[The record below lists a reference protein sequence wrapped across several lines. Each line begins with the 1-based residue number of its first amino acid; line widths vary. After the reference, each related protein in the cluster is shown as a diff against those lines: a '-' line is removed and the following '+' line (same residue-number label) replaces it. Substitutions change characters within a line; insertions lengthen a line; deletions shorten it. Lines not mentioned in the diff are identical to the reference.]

1 MLIIKKNE
9 VIININILLITPK
22 RSKSFSK
29 MQSISNMRWLTC
41 FSSKS
46 YSGYEIGIVK
56 SAMQKFLRR
65 RMPSEMKWCVEE
77 IYRFRSLAR
86 DEKEL
91 KASKALISNLVNRII
106 VMMDEELL
114 FNEWAVYLKCRFL
127 IDKFWEEDNV
137 EYLYEICDLLCG
149 AKLIRYSSDVSCYHM
164 KMAIKAIEDE
174 EDVYQK
180 FEQFKIEM
188 EKGDVVKAFRIAIHL
203 FLNQKEEKLKKRVLR
218 RDHPIYLIWEY
229 LLNLEKVNANENLK
243 KSIVYRFNEFPKNRG
258 EKKLFLTSAI
268 SMCIYSER
276 IDWSVNWMEISSV
289 VSERIEGYLEIPSY
303 AIDMHTKKGRE
314 MGKTRTDFANE
325 GSLVV
330 DEDKEYYNEEYRQ
343 FYIQCKYEESGIKNI
358 RPPRK
363 AKVPKEKK
371 EKVAKEPK
379 IPKER
384 KEKVVKEPKIPK
396 EKKEKVVKEPKI
408 PKEKKESKYVAKMP
422 ESGELEYIPMEDM
435 NFVKLCL
442 KNPCGKKVM
451 CFVVEYQGVEYVL
464 KEGKKSMNY
473 NEDYEVVD
481 SMKEIFGL
489 NKIGMKR
496 IFSNKAMVKVD
507 DSKMEWCDNWEFVE
521 KENIVYSMMSYIPGV
536 RFNHSKNITPELEL
550 EYMKIGLFRGIFMVS
565 DFNVTNV
572 FELGGK
578 LYSIDEHDIL
588 GKRVH
593 MIAQKNM
600 RYYKKNAA
608 ALDGIFEDLFQDKEG
623 KLARVVEQMRAFKYD
638 RFVDRIISNYG
649 SLKDR
654 FYEEFN
660 SSK

>member
-1 MLIIKKNE
+1 
-9 VIININILLITPK
+9 
-22 RSKSFSK
+22 
-29 MQSISNMRWLTC
+29 
-41 FSSKS
+41 
-46 YSGYEIGIVK
+46 
-56 SAMQKFLRR
+56 
-65 RMPSEMKWCVEE
+65 MPSEMKWCVEE
-77 IYRFRSLAR
+77 IYRFRSMAR

-91 KASKALISNLVNRII
+91 KVSKALISNLVNRII

-164 KMAIKAIEDE
+164 KMTIQAIEDE

-188 EKGDVVKAFRIAIHL
+188 EKGDVVKAFRIVIHL
-203 FLNQKEEKLKKRVLR
+203 FLNKNEEKLKKRVLR
-218 RDHPIYLIWEY
+218 RAHPIYLIWDY

-243 KSIVYRFNEFPKNRG
+243 KAIVYRFNEFPKDRG

-268 SMCIYSER
+268 SLCIYSER
-276 IDWSVNWMEISSV
+276 IDWSVNWMEISGV
-289 VSERIEGYLEIPSY
+289 ASEKIEGYLEIPSY

-314 MGKTRTDFANE
+314 MGKNRADFAKE

-330 DEDKEYYNEEYRQ
+330 DEDKEYYNEEYRE
-343 FYIQCKYEESGIKNI
+343 FYNKCKFEEAGIKNI
-358 RPPRK
+358 RPSR
-363 AKVPKEKK
+363 
-371 EKVAKEPK
+371 KVAKK
-379 IPKER
+379 
-384 KEKVVKEPKIPK
+384 PK
-396 EKKEKVVKEPKI
+396 EKKEKVVKEPKEKKEKVMKE
-408 PKEKKESKYVAKMP
+408 PKEKKDKKHQKYLAKMP

-489 NKIGMKR
+489 NKIGMRR
-496 IFSNKAMVKVD
+496 IFSNKAMVKID
-507 DSKMEWCDNWEFVE
+507 EGKMEWCDNWKFVE

-572 FELGGK
+572 FELEGK

-600 RYYKKNAA
+600 RYYKKNQA
-608 ALDGIFEDLFQDKEG
+608 ALERIFEDLFQDKEG
-623 KLARVVEQMRAFKYD
+623 KIEKVVEQLRAFKYD
-638 RFVDRIISNYG
+638 IFVDRIISNYE

>member
-1 MLIIKKNE
+1 
-9 VIININILLITPK
+9 
-22 RSKSFSK
+22 

-164 KMAIKAIEDE
+164 KMAIQAIEDE

-203 FLNQKEEKLKKRVLR
+203 FLNKNEEKLKKRVLR
-218 RDHPIYLIWEY
+218 RAHPIYLIWDY

-243 KSIVYRFNEFPKNRG
+243 KSIVYRFNEFPKDRG

-268 SMCIYSER
+268 SLCIYSER
-276 IDWSVNWMEISSV
+276 IDWSVNWMEISGV
-289 VSERIEGYLEIPSY
+289 ASEKIEGYLEIPSY

-314 MGKTRTDFANE
+314 MGKNRADFAKE

-330 DEDKEYYNEEYRQ
+330 GEDKEYYNEEYRE
-343 FYIQCKYEESGIKNI
+343 FYNKCKFEEAGIKNI
-358 RPPRK
+358 RPSR
-363 AKVPKEKK
+363 
-371 EKVAKEPK
+371 KVAKK
-379 IPKER
+379 
-384 KEKVVKEPKIPK
+384 PK
-396 EKKEKVVKEPKI
+396 EKKEKVVKEPKE
-408 PKEKKESKYVAKMP
+408 PKEKKEKVVKEPKEKKEKKEKVVKEPKEKKEKKEKVVKEPKEKKEKKPQKYVAKMP

-496 IFSNKAMVKVD
+496 IFSNKAMVKID
-507 DSKMEWCDNWEFVE
+507 EGKMEWCDNWKFVE

-536 RFNHSKNITPELEL
+536 RFNHSKNITPALEL

-572 FELGGK
+572 FELEGK

-600 RYYKKNAA
+600 RYYKKNQA
-608 ALDGIFEDLFQDKEG
+608 ALEGIFEDLFQDKEG
-623 KLARVVEQMRAFKYD
+623 KIEKVVEQLRAFKYD
-638 RFVDRIISNYG
+638 IFVDRIISNYA

>member
-1 MLIIKKNE
+1 
-9 VIININILLITPK
+9 
-22 RSKSFSK
+22 
-29 MQSISNMRWLTC
+29 
-41 FSSKS
+41 
-46 YSGYEIGIVK
+46 
-56 SAMQKFLRR
+56 MQKFLRR

-164 KMAIKAIEDE
+164 KMAIQAIEDE

-203 FLNQKEEKLKKRVLR
+203 FLNKNEEKLKKRVLR
-218 RDHPIYLIWEY
+218 RAHPIYLIWDY
-229 LLNLEKVNANENLK
+229 LLNLEKVSANENLK
-243 KSIVYRFNEFPKNRG
+243 KSIVYRFNEFPKDRG

-268 SMCIYSER
+268 SLCIYSER
-276 IDWSVNWMEISSV
+276 IDWSVNWMEISGV
-289 VSERIEGYLEIPSY
+289 ASEKIEGYLEIPSY

-314 MGKTRTDFANE
+314 MGKNRADFAKE

-330 DEDKEYYNEEYRQ
+330 GEDKEYYNEEYRE
-343 FYIQCKYEESGIKNI
+343 FYNKCKFEEAGIKNI
-358 RPPRK
+358 RPSRK
-363 AKVPKEKK
+363 VAKKPKEKK
-371 EKVAKEPK
+371 EKVVKESKEPK
-379 IPKER
+379 E
-384 KEKVVKEPKIPK
+384 PK
-396 EKKEKVVKEPKI
+396 EKKEKVVKEPKE
-408 PKEKKESKYVAKMP
+408 PKEKKEKKPQKYVAKMP
-422 ESGELEYIPMEDM
+422 ERGELEYIPMEDM

-496 IFSNKAMVKVD
+496 IFSDKAMVKID
-507 DSKMEWCDNWEFVE
+507 EGKMEWCDNWKFVE

-536 RFNHSKNITPELEL
+536 RFNHSKNITPALEL

-572 FELGGK
+572 FELEGK

-600 RYYKKNAA
+600 RYYKKNQT
-608 ALDGIFEDLFQDKEG
+608 ALEGIFEDLFQDKEG
-623 KLARVVEQMRAFKYD
+623 KIEKVVEQLRAFKYD
-638 RFVDRIISNYG
+638 IFVDRIISNYE

>member
-1 MLIIKKNE
+1 
-9 VIININILLITPK
+9 
-22 RSKSFSK
+22 
-29 MQSISNMRWLTC
+29 
-41 FSSKS
+41 
-46 YSGYEIGIVK
+46 
-56 SAMQKFLRR
+56 
-65 RMPSEMKWCVEE
+65 MPSEMKWCVEE
-77 IYRFRSLAR
+77 IYRFKSLAR

-91 KASKALISNLVNRII
+91 KVSKALISNLVNRII

-164 KMAIKAIEDE
+164 KMAIRAIEDE

-188 EKGDVVKAFRIAIHL
+188 EKGDIVKAFRIAIHL
-203 FLNQKEEKLKKRVLR
+203 FLNKNEEKLKKWVLR
-218 RDHPIYLIWEY
+218 RAHPIYLIWDY

-243 KSIVYRFNEFPKNRG
+243 KAIVYRFNEFPKDRG

-268 SMCIYSER
+268 SLCIYSER
-276 IDWSVNWMEISSV
+276 IDWSVNWMEISGV
-289 VSERIEGYLEIPSY
+289 ASEKIEGYLEIPSY

-314 MGKTRTDFANE
+314 MGKNRADFAKE
-325 GSLVV
+325 GSIVV
-330 DEDKEYYNEEYRQ
+330 DEDKEYYNEEYRR
-343 FYIQCKYEESGIKNI
+343 FYNQCKFEEAGIKNI
-358 RPPRK
+358 RPSRK
-363 AKVPKEKK
+363 AAKVPKEKK
-371 EKVAKEPK
+371 EK
-379 IPKER
+379 
-384 KEKVVKEPKIPK
+384 KEKAAKVPK
-396 EKKEKVVKEPKI
+396 EKKEKVVKEPKEKKEKVV
-408 PKEKKESKYVAKMP
+408 KEKKEKKSLKYVAKIP

-489 NKIGMKR
+489 NKIGMRR
-496 IFSNKAMVKVD
+496 IFSNKAMVKID
-507 DSKMEWCDNWEFVE
+507 EGKMEWCDNWKFVE

-572 FELGGK
+572 FELEGK

-600 RYYKKNAA
+600 RYYKKNQS
-608 ALDGIFEDLFQDKEG
+608 ALEGIFEDLFQDKEG
-623 KLARVVEQMRAFKYD
+623 KIEKVVEQLRSFKYD
-638 RFVDRIISNYG
+638 IFVDRIISNYE

>member
-1 MLIIKKNE
+1 
-9 VIININILLITPK
+9 
-22 RSKSFSK
+22 

-91 KASKALISNLVNRII
+91 KASRALISNLVNRII

-114 FNEWAVYLKCRFL
+114 FNEWAIYLKCRFL
-127 IDKFWEEDNV
+127 IDKFWEESNV
-137 EYLYEICDLLCG
+137 EYLYKICDLICR

-164 KMAIKAIEDE
+164 KMAMAIKDIEDD

-188 EKGDVVKAFRIAIHL
+188 EKRDVVEAFKIAFHL
-203 FLNQKEEKLKKRVLR
+203 FLNKKEEKLKKRVLR

-243 KSIVYRFNEFPKNRG
+243 KSIVYRFNEFPKDRG

-268 SMCIYSER
+268 SLCIYSER
-276 IDWSVNWMEISSV
+276 IDWGINWMEISSV

-314 MGKTRTDFANE
+314 MGKTRADFANE

-330 DEDKEYYNEEYRQ
+330 NEDMEYYNEEYRQ
-343 FYIQCKYEESGIKNI
+343 FYNKCKYEEAGIKNI
-358 RPPRK
+358 RPSRK
-363 AKVPKEKK
+363 SKV
-371 EKVAKEPK
+371 
-379 IPKER
+379 
-384 KEKVVKEPKIPK
+384 PK
-396 EKKEKVVKEPKI
+396 EKKEKVVKEPKVPKEKKEKVVKEPKVPKEKKEKLVKEPKV
-408 PKEKKESKYVAKMP
+408 PKEKKESKYVAMMP
-422 ESGELEYIPMEDM
+422 DSNELEYIPMEDM
-435 NFVKLCL
+435 KFVKLCL

-451 CFVVEYQGVEYVL
+451 CFVVEYKGIEYVL

-496 IFSNKAMVKVD
+496 IFSNKAMIKVD
-507 DSKMEWCDNWEFVE
+507 DSKMEWCDNWKFVE

-536 RFNHSKNITPELEL
+536 RFNHSKNITRELEI
-550 EYMKIGLFRGIFMVS
+550 EYMKIGLFRGITMAS

-572 FELGGK
+572 FELRGE
-578 LYSIDEHDIL
+578 LYSMDEHDIL

-593 MIAQKNM
+593 MIGQKNM
-600 RYYKKNAA
+600 RYYKKYESE
-608 ALDGIFEDLFQDKEG
+608 LPRIFEDLFRDIDEKKE
-623 KLARVVEQMRAFKYD
+623 KIVERLKMFKYD
-638 RFVDRIISNYG
+638 QFVDRIVSNYENL
-649 SLKDR
+649 SNR
-654 FYEEFN
+654 FYQEFN
-660 SSK
+660 ESK

>member
-1 MLIIKKNE
+1 
-9 VIININILLITPK
+9 
-22 RSKSFSK
+22 
-29 MQSISNMRWLTC
+29 
-41 FSSKS
+41 
-46 YSGYEIGIVK
+46 
-56 SAMQKFLRR
+56 
-65 RMPSEMKWCVEE
+65 MPSEMKWCVEE

-188 EKGDVVKAFRIAIHL
+188 EKGDVVKAFKIAIHL

-371 EKVAKEPK
+371 EKV
-379 IPKER
+379 
-384 KEKVVKEPKIPK
+384 
-396 EKKEKVVKEPKI
+396 VKEPKI

-496 IFSNKAMVKVD
+496 IFSNKAIVKVD

-638 RFVDRIISNYG
+638 RFVDRIISNYE

>member
-1 MLIIKKNE
+1 
-9 VIININILLITPK
+9 
-22 RSKSFSK
+22 
-29 MQSISNMRWLTC
+29 MQAISNMRWLTC

-91 KASKALISNLVNRII
+91 KVSKSLISNLVNRII

-127 IDKFWEEDNV
+127 IDKFWSEDNV
-137 EYLYEICDLLCG
+137 DCLYQICDLLCE

-164 KMAIKAIEDE
+164 KMAIKSIDDD

-180 FEQFKIEM
+180 FEKFKIEM
-188 EKGDVVKAFRIAIHL
+188 EKGDVVEAFKIAIHL
-203 FLNQKEEKLKKRVLR
+203 FLNIKEESLKKRVLR
-218 RDHPIYLIWEY
+218 RNHPIYLIWEY
-229 LLNLEKVNANENLK
+229 LLNLEKVNENENLK
-243 KSIVYRFNEFPKNRG
+243 KCIVYRFNEYPKKRG
-258 EKKLFLTSAI
+258 EQKLFLTSAI
-268 SMCIYSER
+268 SLCIYSER
-276 IDWSVNWMEISSV
+276 INWDVNWMEIQSKV
-289 VSERIEGYLEIPSY
+289 VSEKIDGYLEIPSY

-314 MGKTRTDFANE
+314 MGKNRRDFANE

-343 FYIQCKYEESGIKNI
+343 FYNQCKYEEAGIKRI

-363 AKVPKEKK
+363 PKAAKEPKVPKEPKAAK
-371 EKVAKEPK
+371 EPKVAKEK
-379 IPKER
+379 
-384 KEKVVKEPKIPK
+384 KEPKVAK
-396 EKKEKVVKEPKI
+396 EKKEPKVA
-408 PKEKKESKYVAKMP
+408 KEKKEPKVAKEKKEPKVAKEKKSPKYVAKMP
-422 ESGELEYIPMEDM
+422 EIGELEYIPMEDM
-435 NFVKLCL
+435 KFVKLCL

-451 CFVVEYQGVEYVL
+451 CFVVEYEGVEYVL

-481 SMKEIFGL
+481 SMKEVFGL
-489 NKIGMKR
+489 NNIGMKR

-507 DSKMEWCDNWEFVE
+507 HSKMEWCDNWEFVE

-536 RFNHSKNITPELEL
+536 RFNHSKNITSDLEL

-572 FELGGK
+572 FELDGK

-588 GKRVH
+588 GKRVQ
-593 MIAQKNM
+593 MIGQKNM
-600 RYYKKNAA
+600 KYYKKNEA
-608 ALDGIFEDLFQDKEG
+608 ALNGIFEDLFKDKNE
-623 KLARVVEQMRAFKYD
+623 KLEKVVNKLIAFKYD
-638 RFVDRIISNYG
+638 RFVDRIVSNYENL
-649 SLKDR
+649 SDR
-654 FYEEFN
+654 FYQEFN
-660 SSK
+660 ASK

>member
-1 MLIIKKNE
+1 M
-9 VIININILLITPK
+9 
-22 RSKSFSK
+22 
-29 MQSISNMRWLTC
+29 
-41 FSSKS
+41 
-46 YSGYEIGIVK
+46 
-56 SAMQKFLRR
+56 
-65 RMPSEMKWCVEE
+65 
-77 IYRFRSLAR
+77 AR
-86 DEKEL
+86 NDKEL

-114 FNEWAVYLKCRFL
+114 FNEWAIYLKCRFL

-188 EKGDVVKAFRIAIHL
+188 EKGDVVKAFRLAIHL
-203 FLNQKEEKLKKRVLR
+203 FLNKNEEKLKKRVLR
-218 RDHPIYLIWEY
+218 RAHPIYLIWDY

-243 KSIVYRFNEFPKNRG
+243 KSIVYRFNEFPKDRG

-268 SMCIYSER
+268 SLCIYSER
-276 IDWSVNWMEISSV
+276 IDWSVNWMEISRV
-289 VSERIEGYLEIPSY
+289 ASEKIEGYLEIPSY

-314 MGKTRTDFANE
+314 MGKNRSDFAKE

-343 FYIQCKYEESGIKNI
+343 FYNKCKFEEAGIKNI

-363 AKVPKEKK
+363 SKV
-371 EKVAKEPK
+371 
-379 IPKER
+379 
-384 KEKVVKEPKIPK
+384 PK
-396 EKKEKVVKEPKI
+396 EKKEKVVKEKKEKVV
-408 PKEKKESKYVAKMP
+408 KEKKEKVAKYVAKMP
-422 ESGELEYIPMEDM
+422 EVGELEYIPMEDM
-435 NFVKLCL
+435 EFVKLCL

-451 CFVVEYQGVEYVL
+451 CFVVKYQGVEYVL

-489 NKIGMKR
+489 NKISMRR

-507 DSKMEWCDNWEFVE
+507 DSKMEWCDNWKFIE

-572 FELGGK
+572 FELEGK

-600 RYYKKNAA
+600 RYYKKNVA
-608 ALDGIFEDLFQDKEG
+608 ALDGIFEDLFQDKEA
-623 KLARVVEQMRAFKYD
+623 KLARVVEQLRVFKYD

>member
-1 MLIIKKNE
+1 M
-9 VIININILLITPK
+9 
-22 RSKSFSK
+22 R
-29 MQSISNMRWLTC
+29 SISNMRWLTC

-77 IYRFRSLAR
+77 IYCFKSLAR
-86 DEKEL
+86 NEKEL

-106 VMMDEELL
+106 VMLDEELL
-114 FNEWAVYLKCRFL
+114 FNEWAVYLKCRLL

-164 KMAIKAIEDE
+164 KMDIKAIDDE

-188 EKGDVVKAFRIAIHL
+188 ENKDVVKAFRIAIHL
-203 FLNQKEEKLKKRVLR
+203 FLNKKEEKLKKRVLR
-218 RDHPIYLIWEY
+218 REHPIYLIWDY

-243 KSIVYRFNEFPKNRG
+243 KSIVYRFNEYPKKRG
-258 EKKLFLTSAI
+258 EQKLFLVAAI
-268 SMCIYSER
+268 SLCIYSER
-276 IDWSVNWMEISSV
+276 IDWNVKWMELSSSV
-289 VSERIEGYLEIPSY
+289 VSEKIDGYLEIPSY

-314 MGKTRTDFANE
+314 MGKNRADFANE

-330 DEDKEYYNEEYRQ
+330 DEDKEYYNEEYRK
-343 FYIQCKYEESGIKNI
+343 FYNQCKYEEAGIKRI

-363 AKVPKEKK
+363 VAKKPKEKK
-371 EKVAKEPK
+371 EKVVKD
-379 IPKER
+379 PKER
-384 KEKVVKEPKIPK
+384 KEKVVKEKVVK
-396 EKKEKVVKEPKI
+396 EKKEK
-408 PKEKKESKYVAKMP
+408 KYVAKMP
-422 ESGELEYIPMEDM
+422 EIGELEYIPMEDM

-489 NKIGMKR
+489 NKIGMRR
-496 IFSNKAMVKVD
+496 IFSNKAMVKID
-507 DSKMEWCDNWEFVE
+507 ESKMEWCDNWKFVE

-572 FELGGK
+572 FELEGK

-600 RYYKKNAA
+600 RYYKKNQAF
-608 ALDGIFEDLFQDKEG
+608 LERIFEDLYQDKED
-623 KLARVVEQMRAFKYD
+623 KMVRVVEQLRAFKYD
-638 RFVDRIISNYG
+638 IFVDRIISNYD

-654 FYEEFN
+654 FYEEFH

>member
-1 MLIIKKNE
+1 
-9 VIININILLITPK
+9 
-22 RSKSFSK
+22 

-41 FSSKS
+41 FSSKT
-46 YSGYEIGIVK
+46 YSGYEIGIIK
-56 SAMQKFLRR
+56 SAIQKFLRR

-86 DEKEL
+86 NEKEL

-114 FNEWAVYLKCRFL
+114 FNEWAIYLKCRFL
-127 IDKFWEEDNV
+127 IDKFLEEDNV

-164 KMAIKAIEDE
+164 KMAIKAIEDD

-188 EKGDVVKAFRIAIHL
+188 ENGDVVKAFKIAIHL
-203 FLNQKEEKLKKRVLR
+203 FLNKKEEKLKKRVLR
-218 RDHPIYLIWEY
+218 RDHPIYLIWDY

-243 KSIVYRFNEFPKNRG
+243 KSILYRFKEFPKDRG

-268 SMCIYSER
+268 SLCIYSER
-276 IDWSVNWMEISSV
+276 IDWGVNWMEISRV
-289 VSERIEGYLEIPSY
+289 ASEKIEGYLEIPSY

-314 MGKTRTDFANE
+314 MGKNRSDFAKE

-343 FYIQCKYEESGIKNI
+343 FYNQCKFEEAGIKNI

-363 AKVPKEKK
+363 SKVPK
-371 EKVAKEPK
+371 V
-379 IPKER
+379 
-384 KEKVVKEPKIPK
+384 PK
-396 EKKEKVVKEPKI
+396 EKKEKVVKEPKEKKEKVV
-408 PKEKKESKYVAKMP
+408 KEKKEKVVKYVAKMP
-422 ESGELEYIPMEDM
+422 EAGELEYIPMEDM
-435 NFVKLCL
+435 EFVKLCL

-451 CFVVEYQGVEYVL
+451 CFVVKYQGVEYVL

-489 NKIGMKR
+489 NKIGMRR

-507 DSKMEWCDNWEFVE
+507 DSKMEWCDNWKFVE

-572 FELGGK
+572 FELEGK

-600 RYYKKNAA
+600 RYYKKNVA
-608 ALDGIFEDLFQDKEG
+608 ALDGIFEDLFQDKEA
-623 KLARVVEQMRAFKYD
+623 KLARVVEQLRLFKYD
-638 RFVDRIISNYG
+638 RFVDKIINNYG

>member
-1 MLIIKKNE
+1 
-9 VIININILLITPK
+9 
-22 RSKSFSK
+22 
-29 MQSISNMRWLTC
+29 MRWLTC

-127 IDKFWEEDNV
+127 IDKFLEEDNV

-164 KMAIKAIEDE
+164 KMAIQAIEDE

-203 FLNQKEEKLKKRVLR
+203 FLNKNEEKLKKRVLR
-218 RDHPIYLIWEY
+218 RAHPIYLIWDY
-229 LLNLEKVNANENLK
+229 LLNLEKVSANENLK
-243 KSIVYRFNEFPKNRG
+243 KSIVYRFNEFPKDRG

-268 SMCIYSER
+268 SLCIYSER
-276 IDWSVNWMEISSV
+276 IDWSVNWMEISGV
-289 VSERIEGYLEIPSY
+289 ASEKIEGYLEIPSY

-314 MGKTRTDFANE
+314 MGKNRADFAKE

-330 DEDKEYYNEEYRQ
+330 GEDKEYYNEEYRE
-343 FYIQCKYEESGIKNI
+343 FYNKCKFEEAGIKNI
-358 RPPRK
+358 RPSRK
-363 AKVPKEKK
+363 VAKKPKEKK
-371 EKVAKEPK
+371 EKVVKESKEPK
-379 IPKER
+379 EPKEK
-384 KEKVVKEPKIPK
+384 KEKVVKESKEPKEPK
-396 EKKEKVVKEPKI
+396 EKKEKVVKEPKE
-408 PKEKKESKYVAKMP
+408 PKEKKEKKPQKYVAKMP

-496 IFSNKAMVKVD
+496 IFSDKAMVKID
-507 DSKMEWCDNWEFVE
+507 EGKMEWCDNWKFVE

-536 RFNHSKNITPELEL
+536 RFNHSKNITPALEL

-572 FELGGK
+572 FELEGK

-600 RYYKKNAA
+600 RYYKKNQT
-608 ALDGIFEDLFQDKEG
+608 ALEGIFEDLFQDKEG
-623 KLARVVEQMRAFKYD
+623 KIEKVVEQLRAFKYD
-638 RFVDRIISNYG
+638 IFVDRIISNYE

>member
-1 MLIIKKNE
+1 
-9 VIININILLITPK
+9 
-22 RSKSFSK
+22 
-29 MQSISNMRWLTC
+29 
-41 FSSKS
+41 
-46 YSGYEIGIVK
+46 
-56 SAMQKFLRR
+56 MQKFLRR

-77 IYRFRSLAR
+77 IYRFKSLAR

-91 KASKALISNLVNRII
+91 KVSKALISNLVNRII

-164 KMAIKAIEDE
+164 KMAIRAIEDE

-188 EKGDVVKAFRIAIHL
+188 EKGDIVKAFRIAIHL
-203 FLNQKEEKLKKRVLR
+203 FLNKNEEKLKKWVLR
-218 RDHPIYLIWEY
+218 RAHPIYLIWDY

-243 KSIVYRFNEFPKNRG
+243 KAIVYRFNEFPKDRG

-268 SMCIYSER
+268 SLCIYSER
-276 IDWSVNWMEISSV
+276 IDWSVNWMEISGV
-289 VSERIEGYLEIPSY
+289 ASEKIEGYLEIPSY

-314 MGKTRTDFANE
+314 MGKNRADFAKE
-325 GSLVV
+325 GSIVV
-330 DEDKEYYNEEYRQ
+330 DEDKEYYNEEYRR
-343 FYIQCKYEESGIKNI
+343 FYNQCKFEEAGIKNI
-358 RPPRK
+358 RPSRK
-363 AKVPKEKK
+363 AAKVPKEKK
-371 EKVAKEPK
+371 EK
-379 IPKER
+379 
-384 KEKVVKEPKIPK
+384 KEKAAKVPK
-396 EKKEKVVKEPKI
+396 EKKEKVVKEPKEKKEKVV
-408 PKEKKESKYVAKMP
+408 KEKKEKKSLKYVAKIP

-489 NKIGMKR
+489 NKIGMRR
-496 IFSNKAMVKVD
+496 IFSNKAMVKID
-507 DSKMEWCDNWEFVE
+507 EGKMEWCDNWKFVE

-572 FELGGK
+572 FELEGK

-600 RYYKKNAA
+600 RYYKKNQS
-608 ALDGIFEDLFQDKEG
+608 ALEGIFEDLFQDKEG
-623 KLARVVEQMRAFKYD
+623 KIEKVVEQLRSFKYD
-638 RFVDRIISNYG
+638 IFVDRIISNYE

>member
-1 MLIIKKNE
+1 
-9 VIININILLITPK
+9 
-22 RSKSFSK
+22 

-137 EYLYEICDLLCG
+137 EYLYEICDVLCR

-164 KMAIKAIEDE
+164 KMAIKEIEDD

-180 FEQFKIEM
+180 IEQFKIEM
-188 EKGDVVKAFRIAIHL
+188 ENKDVVKAFKIATHL
-203 FLNQKEEKLKKRVLR
+203 FLNKKEEKLKKRVLR
-218 RDHPIYLIWEY
+218 RDHPIYLIWDY
-229 LLNLEKVNANENLK
+229 LLNLEKVNENENLK
-243 KSIVYRFNEFPKNRG
+243 KSIVYRFNEFPKDRG
-258 EKKLFLTSAI
+258 ERKLFLISAI
-268 SMCIYSER
+268 SLCIYSER
-276 IDWSVNWMEISSV
+276 IDWGVNWMEISSV
-289 VSERIEGYLEIPSY
+289 ASERIEGYLEIPSY

-314 MGKTRTDFANE
+314 MGKTRADFANE

-330 DEDKEYYNEEYRQ
+330 GEDMEYYNDEYRQ
-343 FYIQCKYEESGIKNI
+343 FYNQCKYEEAGIKNI
-358 RPPRK
+358 RPSRK
-363 AKVPKEKK
+363 VKV
-371 EKVAKEPK
+371 
-379 IPKER
+379 
-384 KEKVVKEPKIPK
+384 PK
-396 EKKEKVVKEPKI
+396 EKKEKVVKEPRG
-408 PKEKKESKYVAKMP
+408 PKEKKEPKYLAKMP
-422 ESGELEYIPMEDM
+422 DSSELEYIPMEDM
-435 NFVKLCL
+435 KFVKLCL

-451 CFVVEYQGVEYVL
+451 CFVVEYKGVEYVL

-496 IFSNKAMVKVD
+496 IFSNKAMIKVD
-507 DSKMEWCDNWEFVE
+507 DSKMEWCDNWKFVE
-521 KENIVYSMMSYIPGV
+521 KKNIVYSMMSYIPGV
-536 RFNHSKNITPELEL
+536 RFNHSKNITRELEL
-550 EYMKIGLFRGIFMVS
+550 EYMKIGLFRGITMAS

-572 FELGGK
+572 FELEGK
-578 LYSIDEHDIL
+578 LYSMDEHDIL

-593 MIAQKNM
+593 MIGQKNM
-600 RYYKKNAA
+600 RYYKKYESE
-608 ALDGIFEDLFQDKEG
+608 LKIIFDDLFRDMDEKKERIVE
-623 KLARVVEQMRAFKYD
+623 KLKVFKYEQ
-638 RFVDRIISNYG
+638 FVDRILSNYENL
-649 SLKDR
+649 SNR
-654 FYEEFN
+654 FYQEFN
-660 SSK
+660 ESK

>member
-1 MLIIKKNE
+1 
-9 VIININILLITPK
+9 
-22 RSKSFSK
+22 

-164 KMAIKAIEDE
+164 KMAIQAIEDE

-203 FLNQKEEKLKKRVLR
+203 FLNKNEEKLKKRVLR
-218 RDHPIYLIWEY
+218 RAHPIYLIWDY

-243 KSIVYRFNEFPKNRG
+243 KSIVYRFNEFPKDRG

-268 SMCIYSER
+268 SLCIYSER
-276 IDWSVNWMEISSV
+276 IDWSVNWMEISGV
-289 VSERIEGYLEIPSY
+289 ASEKIEGYLEIPSY

-314 MGKTRTDFANE
+314 MGKNRADFAKE

-330 DEDKEYYNEEYRQ
+330 GEDKEYYNEEYRE
-343 FYIQCKYEESGIKNI
+343 FYNKCKFEEAGIKNI
-358 RPPRK
+358 RPSR
-363 AKVPKEKK
+363 
-371 EKVAKEPK
+371 KVAKK
-379 IPKER
+379 
-384 KEKVVKEPKIPK
+384 PK
-396 EKKEKVVKEPKI
+396 EKKEKVVKEPKE
-408 PKEKKESKYVAKMP
+408 PKEKKEKVVKEPKEKKEKKEKVVKEPKEKKEKKPQKYVAKMP

-496 IFSNKAMVKVD
+496 IFSNKAMVKID
-507 DSKMEWCDNWEFVE
+507 EGKMEWCDNWKFVE
-521 KENIVYSMMSYIPGV
+521 KENIIYSMMSYIPGV
-536 RFNHSKNITPELEL
+536 RFNHSKNITPALEL

-572 FELGGK
+572 FELEGK

-600 RYYKKNAA
+600 RYYKKNQA
-608 ALDGIFEDLFQDKEG
+608 ALEGIFEDLFQDKEG
-623 KLARVVEQMRAFKYD
+623 KIEKVVEQLRAFKYD
-638 RFVDRIISNYG
+638 IFVDRIISNYE

>member
-1 MLIIKKNE
+1 
-9 VIININILLITPK
+9 
-22 RSKSFSK
+22 
-29 MQSISNMRWLTC
+29 
-41 FSSKS
+41 
-46 YSGYEIGIVK
+46 
-56 SAMQKFLRR
+56 MQKFLRR

-164 KMAIKAIEDE
+164 KMAIQAIEDE

-203 FLNQKEEKLKKRVLR
+203 FLNKNEEKLKKRVLR
-218 RDHPIYLIWEY
+218 RAHPIYLIWDY
-229 LLNLEKVNANENLK
+229 LLNLEKVSANENLK
-243 KSIVYRFNEFPKNRG
+243 KSIVYRFNEFPKDRG

-268 SMCIYSER
+268 SLCIYSER
-276 IDWSVNWMEISSV
+276 IDWSVNWMEISGV
-289 VSERIEGYLEIPSY
+289 ASEKIEGYLEIPSY

-314 MGKTRTDFANE
+314 MGKNRADFAKE

-330 DEDKEYYNEEYRQ
+330 GEDKEYYNEEYRE
-343 FYIQCKYEESGIKNI
+343 FYNKCKFEEAGIKNI
-358 RPPRK
+358 RPSRK
-363 AKVPKEKK
+363 VAKKPKEKK
-371 EKVAKEPK
+371 EKVVKESKEPK
-379 IPKER
+379 EPKEK
-384 KEKVVKEPKIPK
+384 KEKVVKESKEPKEPK
-396 EKKEKVVKEPKI
+396 EKKEKVVKEPKE
-408 PKEKKESKYVAKMP
+408 PKEKKEKKPQKYVAKMP

-496 IFSNKAMVKVD
+496 IFSDKAMVKID
-507 DSKMEWCDNWEFVE
+507 EGKMEWCDNWKFVE

-536 RFNHSKNITPELEL
+536 RFNHSKNITPALEL

-572 FELGGK
+572 FELEGK

-600 RYYKKNAA
+600 RYYKKNQT
-608 ALDGIFEDLFQDKEG
+608 ALEGIFEDLFQDKEG
-623 KLARVVEQMRAFKYD
+623 KIEKVVEQLRAFKYD
-638 RFVDRIISNYG
+638 IFVDRIISNYE

>member
-1 MLIIKKNE
+1 
-9 VIININILLITPK
+9 
-22 RSKSFSK
+22 

-46 YSGYEIGIVK
+46 FSGYDIGIVK

-77 IYRFRSLAR
+77 MYRFRSLAR
-86 DEKEL
+86 DEREL
-91 KASKALISNLVNRII
+91 KVSKPLLSNLVNRII

-137 EYLYEICDLLCG
+137 EHLYQVCDILCG

-164 KMAIKAIEDE
+164 KMAIKAIDDDD
-174 EDVYQK
+174 DVYQK
-180 FEQFKIEM
+180 FNKFKIEM
-188 EKGDVVKAFRIAIHL
+188 ENANVVEAFKIAIHI
-203 FLNQKEEKLKKRVLR
+203 FLNMKEEKLKKRVLR
-218 RDHPIYLIWEY
+218 RDHPIYLVWDY
-229 LLNLEKVNANENLK
+229 LLNLEKVNENENLK
-243 KSIVYRFNEFPKNRG
+243 KSIVYRFNEYHKKRG

-268 SMCIYSER
+268 SLCIYSER
-276 IDWSVNWMEISSV
+276 IDWGVNWMEISKDASD
-289 VSERIEGYLEIPSY
+289 RIDGYLEIPSY

-314 MGKTRTDFANE
+314 MGKNRTDFANE
-325 GSLVV
+325 GSIVV
-330 DEDKEYYNEEYRQ
+330 NEDKEYYNEEYRQ
-343 FYIQCKYEESGIKNI
+343 FYNKCKYEESGIGI
-358 RPPRK
+358 SRK
-363 AKVPKEKK
+363 KKEKVPKIPKEPKEKK
-371 EKVAKEPK
+371 EKVP
-379 IPKER
+379 
-384 KEKVVKEPKIPK
+384 KEPKIPK
-396 EKKEKVVKEPKI
+396 EKKERVPKEPKI
-408 PKEKKESKYVAKMP
+408 PKEKKERVPKEPKIPKEKKEGVPKEKKERVRKEGRSEKYVARMP
-422 ESGELEYIPMEDM
+422 ETGELEYIPMEDM
-435 NFVKLCL
+435 KFVKLCL

-489 NKIGMKR
+489 NKIGMRR
-496 IFSNKAMVKVD
+496 IFSNNAMVKVD
-507 DSKMEWCDNWEFVE
+507 ESKMEWCDNWKFVE

-536 RFNHSKNITPELEL
+536 RFNHSKNITRDLEL

-572 FELGGK
+572 FELEGK

-588 GKRVH
+588 GKRVN

-600 RYYKKNAA
+600 RYYKKNEI
-608 ALDGIFEDLFQDKEG
+608 ALEGIFDDLFNNKDEKI
-623 KLARVVEQMRAFKYD
+623 ARVVEQLRAFKYD
-638 RFVDRIISNYG
+638 RFVDRIIINYG
-649 SLKDR
+649 NLKDR
-654 FYEEFN
+654 FYQEFAI
-660 SSK
+660 

>member
-1 MLIIKKNE
+1 
-9 VIININILLITPK
+9 
-22 RSKSFSK
+22 

-164 KMAIKAIEDE
+164 KMAIQAIEDE

-203 FLNQKEEKLKKRVLR
+203 FLNKNEEKLKKRVLR
-218 RDHPIYLIWEY
+218 RAHPIYLIWDY

-243 KSIVYRFNEFPKNRG
+243 KSIVYRFNEFPKDRG

-268 SMCIYSER
+268 SLCIYSER
-276 IDWSVNWMEISSV
+276 IDWSVNWMEISGV
-289 VSERIEGYLEIPSY
+289 ASEKIEGYLEIPSY

-314 MGKTRTDFANE
+314 MGKNRADFAKE

-330 DEDKEYYNEEYRQ
+330 GEDKEYYNEEYRE
-343 FYIQCKYEESGIKNI
+343 FYNKCKFEEAGIKNI
-358 RPPRK
+358 RPSR
-363 AKVPKEKK
+363 
-371 EKVAKEPK
+371 KVAKK
-379 IPKER
+379 
-384 KEKVVKEPKIPK
+384 PK
-396 EKKEKVVKEPKI
+396 EKKEKVVKEPKE
-408 PKEKKESKYVAKMP
+408 PKEKKEKVVKEPKEKKEKKEKVVKEPKEKKEKKPQKYVAKMP

-496 IFSNKAMVKVD
+496 IFSNKAMVKID
-507 DSKMEWCDNWEFVE
+507 EGKMEWCDNWKFVE

-536 RFNHSKNITPELEL
+536 RFNHSKNITPALEL

-572 FELGGK
+572 FELEGK

-600 RYYKKNAA
+600 RYYKKNQA
-608 ALDGIFEDLFQDKEG
+608 ALEGIFEDLFQDKEG
-623 KLARVVEQMRAFKYD
+623 KIEKVVEQLRAFKYD
-638 RFVDRIISNYG
+638 IFVDRIISNYA

>member
-1 MLIIKKNE
+1 
-9 VIININILLITPK
+9 
-22 RSKSFSK
+22 
-29 MQSISNMRWLTC
+29 
-41 FSSKS
+41 
-46 YSGYEIGIVK
+46 
-56 SAMQKFLRR
+56 MQKFLRR

-164 KMAIKAIEDE
+164 KMAIQAIEDE

-203 FLNQKEEKLKKRVLR
+203 FLNKNEEKLKKRVLR
-218 RDHPIYLIWEY
+218 RAHPIYLIWDY
-229 LLNLEKVNANENLK
+229 LLNLEKVSANENLK
-243 KSIVYRFNEFPKNRG
+243 KSIVYRFNEFPKDRG

-268 SMCIYSER
+268 SLCIYSER
-276 IDWSVNWMEISSV
+276 IDWSVNWMEISGV
-289 VSERIEGYLEIPSY
+289 ASEKIEGYLEIPSY

-314 MGKTRTDFANE
+314 MGKNRADFAKE

-330 DEDKEYYNEEYRQ
+330 GEDKEYYNEEYRE
-343 FYIQCKYEESGIKNI
+343 FYNKCKFEEAGIKNI
-358 RPPRK
+358 RPSRK
-363 AKVPKEKK
+363 VAKKPKEKK
-371 EKVAKEPK
+371 EKVVKESKEPK
-379 IPKER
+379 E
-384 KEKVVKEPKIPK
+384 PK
-396 EKKEKVVKEPKI
+396 EKKEKVVKEPKE
-408 PKEKKESKYVAKMP
+408 PKEKKEKKPQKYVAKMP

-496 IFSNKAMVKVD
+496 IFSDKAMVKID
-507 DSKMEWCDNWEFVE
+507 EGKMEWCDNWKFVE

-536 RFNHSKNITPELEL
+536 RFNHSKNITPALEL

-572 FELGGK
+572 FELEGK

-600 RYYKKNAA
+600 RYYKKNQT
-608 ALDGIFEDLFQDKEG
+608 ALEGIFEDLFQDKEG
-623 KLARVVEQMRAFKYD
+623 KIEKVVEQLRAFKYD
-638 RFVDRIISNYG
+638 IFVDRIISNYE

>member
-1 MLIIKKNE
+1 M
-9 VIININILLITPK
+9 
-22 RSKSFSK
+22 R
-29 MQSISNMRWLTC
+29 SISNMRWLTC

-77 IYRFRSLAR
+77 IYCFKSLAR
-86 DEKEL
+86 NEKEL

-106 VMMDEELL
+106 VMLDEELL
-114 FNEWAVYLKCRFL
+114 FNEWAVYLKCRLL

-164 KMAIKAIEDE
+164 KMDIKAIDDE

-188 EKGDVVKAFRIAIHL
+188 ENKDVVKAFRIAIHL
-203 FLNQKEEKLKKRVLR
+203 FLNKKEEKLKKRVLR
-218 RDHPIYLIWEY
+218 REHPIYLIWDY

-243 KSIVYRFNEFPKNRG
+243 KSIVYRFNEYPKKRG
-258 EKKLFLTSAI
+258 EQKLFLVAAI
-268 SMCIYSER
+268 SLCIYSER
-276 IDWSVNWMEISSV
+276 IDWNVEWMELSSSV
-289 VSERIEGYLEIPSY
+289 VSEKIDGYLEIPSY

-314 MGKTRTDFANE
+314 MGKNRADFANE

-330 DEDKEYYNEEYRQ
+330 DEDKEYYNEEYRK
-343 FYIQCKYEESGIKNI
+343 FYNQCKYEEAGIKRI

-363 AKVPKEKK
+363 VAKKPKEKK
-371 EKVAKEPK
+371 EKVVKD
-379 IPKER
+379 PKER
-384 KEKVVKEPKIPK
+384 KEKVVKEKVVK
-396 EKKEKVVKEPKI
+396 EKKEK
-408 PKEKKESKYVAKMP
+408 KYVAKMP
-422 ESGELEYIPMEDM
+422 EIGELEYIPMEDM

-489 NKIGMKR
+489 NKIGMRR
-496 IFSNKAMVKVD
+496 IFSNKAMVKID
-507 DSKMEWCDNWEFVE
+507 ESKMEWCDNWKFVE

-572 FELGGK
+572 FELEGK

-600 RYYKKNAA
+600 RYYKKNQAF
-608 ALDGIFEDLFQDKEG
+608 LERIFEDLYQDKED
-623 KLARVVEQMRAFKYD
+623 KMVRVVEQLRAFKYD
-638 RFVDRIISNYG
+638 IFVDRIISNYD

-654 FYEEFN
+654 FYEEFH

>member
-1 MLIIKKNE
+1 
-9 VIININILLITPK
+9 
-22 RSKSFSK
+22 
-29 MQSISNMRWLTC
+29 MRWLTC

-65 RMPSEMKWCVEE
+65 RMSSEMKWCVEE

-86 DEKEL
+86 DEKEM
-91 KASKALISNLVNRII
+91 KVSKALISNLVNRII

-114 FNEWAVYLKCRFL
+114 FNEWAVYLKCRLL
-127 IDKFWEEDNV
+127 IDNFWQEDNV

-149 AKLIRYSSDVSCYHM
+149 AKLIRYASDVSCYHT
-164 KMAIKAIEDE
+164 KMAIIAIEDD

-180 FEQFKIEM
+180 FVQFKIEM
-188 EKGDVVKAFRIAIHL
+188 EKGHVVNAFRIAFHL
-203 FLNQKEEKLKKRVLR
+203 FLNKKEEKLKKRVLR

-229 LLNLEKVNANENLK
+229 LLNLEKVNLNENLK
-243 KSIVYRFNEFPKNRG
+243 KSLVYRFNEFPKKRG
-258 EKKLFLTSAI
+258 EQKLFLTSAI
-268 SMCIYSER
+268 SLCVYSER
-276 IDWSVNWMEISSV
+276 IDWSGNWMEISRV
-289 VSERIEGYLEIPSY
+289 ASEKIEGYLEIPSY

-314 MGKTRTDFANE
+314 MGKNRIDFANE
-325 GSLVV
+325 GSMVV
-330 DEDKEYYNEEYRQ
+330 GEDKEYYNEEYRS
-343 FYIQCKYEESGIKNI
+343 FYNQCKYEESGIKRI

-363 AKVPKEKK
+363 VKVPKVPKEKK
-371 EKVAKEPK
+371 D
-379 IPKER
+379 
-384 KEKVVKEPKIPK
+384 KVVKEPKVPKVPK
-396 EKKEKVVKEPKI
+396 EKKDKVVKEP
-408 PKEKKESKYVAKMP
+408 KYVAKMP
-422 ESGELEYIPMEDM
+422 EIGELEYIPMEDM
-435 NFVKLCL
+435 KFVKLCL

-451 CFVVEYQGVEYVL
+451 CFVVEYQGIEYVL

-507 DSKMEWCDNWEFVE
+507 DSKMEWCDNWKFVE
-521 KENIVYSMMSYIPGV
+521 RENIVYSMMSYIPGV

-572 FELGGK
+572 FELEGK

-600 RYYKKNAA
+600 RYYKKNAV
-608 ALDGIFEDLFQDKEG
+608 ALEGIFEDLFQDKDE
-623 KLARVVEQMRAFKYD
+623 KLVRIVEKMHEFKYD
-638 RFVDRIISNYG
+638 RFVDRIKSNYEN
-649 SLKDR
+649 LKDR

>member
-1 MLIIKKNE
+1 
-9 VIININILLITPK
+9 
-22 RSKSFSK
+22 
-29 MQSISNMRWLTC
+29 
-41 FSSKS
+41 
-46 YSGYEIGIVK
+46 
-56 SAMQKFLRR
+56 
-65 RMPSEMKWCVEE
+65 MPSEMKWCVEE
-77 IYRFRSLAR
+77 IYRFRSMAR

-91 KASKALISNLVNRII
+91 KVSKALISNLVNRII

-164 KMAIKAIEDE
+164 KMTIQAIEDE

-203 FLNQKEEKLKKRVLR
+203 FLNKNEEKLKKRVLR
-218 RDHPIYLIWEY
+218 RAHPIYLIWDY

-243 KSIVYRFNEFPKNRG
+243 KSIVYRFNEFPKDRG

-268 SMCIYSER
+268 SLCIYSER
-276 IDWSVNWMEISSV
+276 IDWSVNWMEISGV
-289 VSERIEGYLEIPSY
+289 ASEKIEGYLEIPSY

-314 MGKTRTDFANE
+314 MGKNRADFAKE

-330 DEDKEYYNEEYRQ
+330 DEDKEYYNEEYRE
-343 FYIQCKYEESGIKNI
+343 FYNKCKFEEAGIKNI
-358 RPPRK
+358 RPSR
-363 AKVPKEKK
+363 
-371 EKVAKEPK
+371 KVAKK
-379 IPKER
+379 
-384 KEKVVKEPKIPK
+384 PK
-396 EKKEKVVKEPKI
+396 EKKEKVVKEPKEKKEKVMKE
-408 PKEKKESKYVAKMP
+408 PKEKKDKKHQKYLAKMP

-489 NKIGMKR
+489 NKIGMRR
-496 IFSNKAMVKVD
+496 IFSNKAMVKID
-507 DSKMEWCDNWEFVE
+507 EGKMEWCDNWKFVE

-536 RFNHSKNITPELEL
+536 RFNHSKNITPALEL

-572 FELGGK
+572 FELEGK

-600 RYYKKNAA
+600 RYYKKNQA
-608 ALDGIFEDLFQDKEG
+608 ALERIFEDLFQDKEG
-623 KLARVVEQMRAFKYD
+623 KIEKVVEQLRAFKYD
-638 RFVDRIISNYG
+638 IFVDRIISNYE

>member
-9 VIININILLITPK
+9 IINIITILLITPPK
-22 RSKSFSK
+22 RAKSFRK

-77 IYRFRSLAR
+77 IYRFRSMAR
-86 DEKEL
+86 NDKEL

-106 VMMDEELL
+106 VIMDEELL

-188 EKGDVVKAFRIAIHL
+188 EKGDVVKAFRLAIHL
-203 FLNQKEEKLKKRVLR
+203 FLNKNEEKLKKRVLR
-218 RDHPIYLIWEY
+218 RAHPIYLIWDY

-243 KSIVYRFNEFPKNRG
+243 KSIVYRFNEFPKDRG

-268 SMCIYSER
+268 SLCIYSER
-276 IDWSVNWMEISSV
+276 IDWSVNWMEISRV
-289 VSERIEGYLEIPSY
+289 ASERIEGYLEIPSY

-314 MGKTRTDFANE
+314 MGKNRSDFAKE

-343 FYIQCKYEESGIKNI
+343 FYNQCKFEEAGIKNI

-363 AKVPKEKK
+363 SKV
-371 EKVAKEPK
+371 
-379 IPKER
+379 
-384 KEKVVKEPKIPK
+384 PK
-396 EKKEKVVKEPKI
+396 EKKEKVVKEPKEK
-408 PKEKKESKYVAKMP
+408 KEKKPPKYVAKMP

-435 NFVKLCL
+435 EFVKLCL

-451 CFVVEYQGVEYVL
+451 CFVVKYQGVEYVL

-489 NKIGMKR
+489 NKIGMRR
-496 IFSNKAMVKVD
+496 IFSNKAMVKID
-507 DSKMEWCDNWEFVE
+507 EGKMEWCDNWKFIE

-536 RFNHSKNITPELEL
+536 RFNHSKNITPALEL

-572 FELGGK
+572 FELEGK

-600 RYYKKNAA
+600 RYYKKNQA
-608 ALDGIFEDLFQDKEG
+608 ALEGIFEDLLQDKER
-623 KLARVVEQMRAFKYD
+623 KIEKVVEQLRAFKYD
-638 RFVDRIISNYG
+638 IFVDRIISNYG